1 MNLQDQANN
10 LIAQGALTNSK
21 RPSTFVEGVYPTHV
35 DRGRG
40 CYLWDYQGKKYFDF
54 IGGLGCNILGYAQ
67 EDVNFAMIER
77 MHKGVT
83 LSLSTEEELKLA
95 AKIQMIFPFVD
106 CMKFLKTGS
115 EACSAAV
122 RIARAYTGKENIVS
136 AGFHGWNDEFV
147 SLTSPA
153 IGVPNSYDRFMYK
166 FDEKSFFKNDFGGNA
181 AVIIE
186 PIVTDISDERIHYLK
201 YLREECTK
209 QGVLLIFDEIVTGFR
224 FPKFSVANYLG
235 IEPDLILLG
244 KALANG
250 MPISVVA
257 GKKEIMNCGE
267 YFVSST
273 FAGET
278 LSIVAACK
286 TIDLLRSKFSLA
298 ELWRKGEEW
307 LAEFNELWPEKIRI
321 AGYPTRGRFEGDPM
335 TIALFFQSAVD
346 SGMLFGPSWF
356 FNFPLAEKSQITLTA
371 AKDII
376 CKLKAGGVTLRGQVP
391 RSPFAEKMRR

>member
-136 AGFHGWNDEFV
+136 AGFHGWND
-147 SLTSPA
+147 
-153 IGVPNSYDRFMYK
+153 
-166 FDEKSFFKNDFGGNA
+166 
-181 AVIIE
+181 
-186 PIVTDISDERIHYLK
+186 
-201 YLREECTK
+201 
-209 QGVLLIFDEIVTGFR
+209 
-224 FPKFSVANYLG
+224 
-235 IEPDLILLG
+235 
-244 KALANG
+244 
-250 MPISVVA
+250 
-257 GKKEIMNCGE
+257 
-267 YFVSST
+267 
-273 FAGET
+273 
-278 LSIVAACK
+278 
-286 TIDLLRSKFSLA
+286 
-298 ELWRKGEEW
+298 
-307 LAEFNELWPEKIRI
+307 
-321 AGYPTRGRFEGDPM
+321 
-335 TIALFFQSAVD
+335 
-346 SGMLFGPSWF
+346 
-356 FNFPLAEKSQITLTA
+356 
-371 AKDII
+371 
-376 CKLKAGGVTLRGQVP
+376 
-391 RSPFAEKMRR
+391 